1 MNTIRCFFLG
11 TIVVIYSAT
20 FALGGEIQFP
30 GKSDPTTTATPTVLT
45 AVSTSY
51 DQTQPTSTEEI
62 HCMAGRL
69 LHNVCGAPAHNLLI
83 HSGLQLVALDALVWA
98 L

>member
-1 MNTIRCFFLG
+1 M
-11 TIVVIYSAT
+11 IYSAT

-51 DQTQPTSTEEI
+51 DRTQPTSTEEI
-62 HCMAGRL
+62 QIVWQDDSCTIVEL
-69 LHNVCGAPAHNLLI
+69 LLTNLLI
-83 HSGLQLVALDALVWA
+83 HSGLQLVALDGAGVGTIGRNVR
-98 L
+98 

>member
-11 TIVVIYSAT
+11 AILVIYSAT

-30 GKSDPTTTATPTVLT
+30 GQSDPTTTATPTALT

-51 DQTQPTSTEEI
+51 DQTQPTSTEEFRLY
-62 HCMAGRL
+62 GRTT
-69 LHNVCGAPAHNLLI
+69 PAQCLWSSCSQSSNSL
-83 HSGLQLVALDALVWA
+83 WA
-98 L
+98 TVSCP

>member
-11 TIVVIYSAT
+11 AILVIYSAT

-30 GKSDPTTTATPTVLT
+30 GQSDPTTTATPTVLT

-51 DQTQPTSTEEI
+51 DRTQPTSTEEI
-62 HCMAGRL
+62 QIVWQDDSCTMFVEL
-69 LHNVCGAPAHNLLI
+69 LLTI
-83 HSGLQLVALDALVWA
+83 F
-98 L
+98 